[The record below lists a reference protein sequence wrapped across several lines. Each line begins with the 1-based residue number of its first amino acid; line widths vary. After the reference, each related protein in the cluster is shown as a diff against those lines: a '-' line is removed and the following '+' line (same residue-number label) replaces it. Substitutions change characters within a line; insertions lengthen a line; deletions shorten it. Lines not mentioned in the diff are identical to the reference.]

1 MMPSLTIIARYT
13 SLLVVVQLTRLLL
26 TGALMQIEFT
36 NMTSKYLPE
45 HYEEID
51 ILENEGK
58 DE

>member
-1 MMPSLTIIARYT
+1 
-13 SLLVVVQLTRLLL
+13 
-26 TGALMQIEFT
+26 MQIEFT

-51 ILENEGK
+51 MLENEGK